1 MRKTQFILFGQDMSY
16 LGTEMI
22 PAYTPEGRGRT
33 EKVFCTH
40 QDRPQKELAAHG
52 INEID
57 NANRYLDQ
65 AYQPTFST
73 EFLQLSVVRGFAFV
87 LRMEVNLD
95 AILYEKYERT
105 VITDNCVTFEG
116 KTLQIPADKYRCHY
130 VKVKMM
136 IHRYGDGSLAIF
148 HGPRKLADYD
158 KQGKLKETKK
168 KKGSITQ
175 RSYPQPS
182 PALLCRS
189 RGRMAVDNSCQR
201 KMVEESEGP
210 PLPSCLKMTLTG
222 RL

>member
-16 LGTEMI
+16 LDMGVI
-22 PAYTPEGRGRT
+22 PVYMPGRRGRT
-33 EKVFCTH
+33 EKVFRTH
-40 QDRPQKELAAHG
+40 QDGPPKELAVHG
-52 INEID
+52 INEMD
-57 NANRYLDQ
+57 NANHYLDH

-73 EFLQLSVVRGFAFV
+73 EFLQLAVVRDFASV

-116 KTLQIPADKYRCHY
+116 KTLQILEDKDRCHY
-130 VKVKMM
+130 VKIKVM

-158 KQGKLKETKK
+158 KQE
-168 KKGSITQ
+168 KGSITQ

-182 PALLCRS
+182 PALLCKS
-189 RGRMAVDNSCQR
+189 SGRMAVDNSCQR
-201 KMVEESEGP
+201 KMVEESERP
-210 PLPSCLKMTLTG
+210 SLPSCSKMTLAG